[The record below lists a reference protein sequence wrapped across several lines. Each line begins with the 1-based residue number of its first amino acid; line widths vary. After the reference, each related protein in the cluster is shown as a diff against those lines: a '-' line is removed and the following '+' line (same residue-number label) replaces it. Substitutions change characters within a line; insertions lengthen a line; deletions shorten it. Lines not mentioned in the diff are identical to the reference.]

1 MSARGKPL
9 AEARLRRLLDA
20 ARRQA
25 RADLLRAWGVAGAG
39 ITLTLVSMLAAPA
52 SDLAE
57 TLLRVH
63 ALGLLGLGA
72 ACWGVALADAAAAR
86 LSDLRALPAL
96 LAEGHYARAFA
107 RLAAA
112 GE

>member
-1 MSARGKPL
+1 MSARGNVL

-39 ITLTLVSMLAAPA
+39 TALTLVSMLAAPA
-52 SDLAE
+52 PGLAE

-63 ALGLLGLGA
+63 ALGLGG

-96 LAEGHYARAFA
+96 LAEGDDAKAFA